1 MPDTVRI
8 LCVDD
13 EINML
18 NVIRRQLCDLDVQ
31 VHVALSADEGLR
43 FLRRTHPVHVVVSD
57 YRMPGMNGIEFLTC
71 VSREWPEVSRI
82 MLSGFAD
89 TEAVNQALEQQKLFA
104 FLHKPWK
111 ASELQ
116 AIIAEAV
123 ALSLAGYDTKLA
135 SGSSRGS
142 ICRNQKEEH
151 NS

>member
-1 MPDTVRI
+1 
-8 LCVDD
+8 
-13 EINML
+13 
-18 NVIRRQLCDLDVQ
+18 
-31 VHVALSADEGLR
+31 
-43 FLRRTHPVHVVVSD
+43 
-57 YRMPGMNGIEFLTC
+57 MNGIEFLTC